1 MTVHRTYGL
10 KLTDTDEPKVS
21 LKKKIQYI
29 NLKLAAGGYPTC
41 ESVEGKSNLLEVAAP
56 LLSSYS
62 IKSSLVGNSLS
73 PVGTRVKNFLDHYL
87 SDVEG
92 GFSMEFPNNPFV
104 LDRHGLARIVSLPPN
119 ADYYENGIIKTYRT
133 VQGILNN
140 PKEDRRTTKGVFH
153 VVEGGAPIAHDKKA
167 VSKVAFAR
175 LLKSALNPPAENMV
189 LPFTANQETPAE
201 LFVSLML
208 RPIVVPEVPG
218 VTAEK
223 SMEIT
228 FLAPG
233 SLVSN
238 LDFVES
244 IFGNAGE
251 DTLPR
256 HDAALNPENWTGHT
270 GCVILAPH
278 LQELTKKELGLPHY
292 DDATERQRKDGMC
305 WKSED
310 EKYNDGSAFKIT
322 CRDERGVVV
331 TIISD
336 NYYGYCKK
344 EVKTMISYSANLY
357 GSAEEEHA
365 GGAIAFRSYNLG
377 EKAYLDERLPSN
389 GLTFNQFTEI
399 FSDVITLKPE
409 GYAVDNRKSEL
420 VYVPDDAVFEMNKQT
435 ICWTKDGE
443 TQNIKLL
450 PYKVY
455 IYPNGYK
462 IEMKKRIDGT
472 RWHLVGTHA
481 EGTVLHKPC
490 TVSGGGKSEISKSIS
505 DAMIQGSYI
514 VGDLAE
520 DLAKVD
526 EIMTYD
532 FSTRFNKPADYSVN
546 PPRHILS
553 SSRSLGS
560 VIKLL
565 TPSDEYTD
573 EYNTWLTS
581 LPQRIKVLIYV
592 IKGRYSDEWDSEW
605 RSYFSVD
612 QINGQ
617 PGNELKY
624 KNEKLTS
631 NYLRVGHD
639 IDGGWRIFLT
649 RQDFEPSAKV
659 QTEDDIS
666 SSMIVPASA
675 LNDLN
680 AEYHN
685 PSVKMLTNCEA
696 RLFQR
701 PDDCIIKG
709 YDKQGEKD
717 LSTPNT
723 FVSNFEPLNRAQV
736 QSIKDDAIGFELYTQ
751 PVKDLINR
759 FLESSKPEYCVIPSE
774 PRLVNG
780 APSKNPRY
788 LQVRP
793 DITEP
798 LGKFVAEMSTRIFRK
813 VPMNKPLH
821 MPVNAVLPGRRNNP
835 ADEANNVPPLAVYN
849 PIHYQELPE
858 LFIDFICSVT
868 GKSPSTTGFGSEGAL
883 TKGPFNNLLPSSDL
897 NNAFLSYILTG
908 YDGFSSAAGYVGP
921 KFKVDHD
928 VSLLIPEIWCRM
940 SVEERDPQFLI
951 KSGCLEKVE
960 DFEYNGKK
968 VEAGLLGYRITKKFV
983 TRYLGRIFSKPDSVF
998 CDEMLKP
1005 ETQNME
1011 MFVASIDN
1019 LSVTQRRVAEGLLG
1033 DGTVDCL
1040 CPPLKGLVHTMV
1052 HGTYKGMKRTD
1063 AKFRQMFTP
1072 EEVLKSGWYK
1082 ARLVAKQQ
1090 KDVALWT
1097 KNVNYIED
1105 ILARQTYAA
1114 AAERLDLASRLE
1126 AAQNE
1131 LARVSSV
1138 AYLESLHGTLGVDTM
1153 KPIAD

>member
-1 MTVHRTYGL
+1 MTVHRTFGL
-10 KLTDTDEPKVS
+10 KVSDVDEPNVS

-41 ESVEGKSNLLEVAAP
+41 ENAGVKSDLLEVAAP
-56 LLSSYS
+56 LLSSYN

-73 PVGTRVKNFLDHYL
+73 PVGNRIKSFLDNYL
-87 SDVEG
+87 SDVDG
-92 GFSMEFPNNPFV
+92 GFNMEFPNNPLI

-119 ADYYENGIIKTYRT
+119 ADYYETDIIKTYRT
-133 VQGILNN
+133 AQGILNN

-153 VVEGGAPIAHDKKA
+153 VVEGGLPIAHDKKA
-167 VSKVAFAR
+167 VPKLTFAR
-175 LLKSALNPPAENMV
+175 LLTAALNPPEENMI
-189 LPFTANQETPAE
+189 LPFTANQDNPAR
-201 LFVSLML
+201 LFVKLML
-208 RPIVVPEVPG
+208 RPVVVPEVPG
-218 VTAEK
+218 VTPEK
-223 SMEIT
+223 SMEVT
-228 FLAPG
+228 FIAPG

-244 IFGNAGE
+244 IFGNAG
-251 DTLPR
+251 DPFLPR
-256 HDAALNPENWTGHT
+256 HDAGLAPENWTGHT

-278 LQELTKKELGLPHY
+278 LQELTKKDLGLPPY
-292 DDATERQRKDGMC
+292 DKATERQRKDGMC
-305 WKSED
+305 WKSAD

-344 EVKTMISYSANLY
+344 EVKTMISYSANLF
-357 GSAEEEHA
+357 GIAEEEHA
-365 GGAIAFRSYNLG
+365 GGAVAFRSYNLG
-377 EKAYLDERLPSN
+377 EKAYLDERLPEN
-389 GLTFNQFTEI
+389 GLSFNQLAELFA
-399 FSDVITLKPE
+399 DVITLKPE
-409 GYAVDNRKSEL
+409 GYAVDTKNNE
-420 VYVPDDAVFEMNKQT
+420 VIYVPEDAVFEMNKQS
-435 ICWTKDGE
+435 ISWTKDGE
-443 TQNIKLL
+443 AKQIKLL
-450 PYKVY
+450 PYKTY

-462 IEMKKRIDGT
+462 IEMKKRIDGNH
-472 RWHLVGTHA
+472 WHLVGTHA
-481 EGTVLHKPC
+481 EGTTLHKPC

-514 VGDLAE
+514 VGDLPE

-526 EIMTYD
+526 EIMAHDY
-532 FSTRFNKPADYSVN
+532 SHRFKKPADYSVN

-553 SSRSLGS
+553 SGRSLGS

-573 EYNTWLTS
+573 EYNAWLTN

-592 IKGRYSDEWDSEW
+592 IKGRYSEEWDSNW
-605 RSYFSVD
+605 KSYFSVD

-639 IDGGWRIFLT
+639 TDGGWRIFLT

-666 SSMIVPASA
+666 ASMIVRSDA

-680 AEYHN
+680 PEYHN

-701 PDDCIIKG
+701 PDDCIIRG

-717 LSTPNT
+717 LSSPHT
-723 FVSNFEPLNRAQV
+723 FVSNFEPLNREQV
-736 QSIKDDAIGFELYTQ
+736 QAIKDDAIGFELYTQ
-751 PVKDLINR
+751 PVKDLINS
-759 FLESSKPEYCVIPSE
+759 FLKSKKPEFCVIPSE

-780 APSKNPRY
+780 EPSKNPRY

-793 DITEP
+793 DLTSP
-798 LGKFVAEMSTRIFRK
+798 LGKYVAEMSTRIFRK
-813 VPMNKPLH
+813 LPMNKALH

-835 ADEANNVPPLAVYN
+835 ADLANNVPPLAVYN

-897 NNAFLSYILTG
+897 NNALLSYILTG

-940 SVEERDPQFLI
+940 SVEERNPQFLI
-951 KSGCLEKVE
+951 ESGCMEKVN

-968 VEAGLLGYRITKKFV
+968 VEAGLLGYRITNKFV

-998 CDEMLKP
+998 CNEMLRP
-1005 ETQNME
+1005 EMQDMD
-1011 MFVASIDN
+1011 MFVASIEN
-1019 LSVTQRRVAEGLLG
+1019 LSATQRRVAEGLLH
-1033 DGTVDCL
+1033 DGTVERL

-1052 HGTYKGMKRTD
+1052 DGTYKGMTRTD
-1063 AKFRQMFTP
+1063 AKFREMFTA
-1072 EEVLKSGWYK
+1072 EYVLNSDWYK
-1082 ARLVAKQQ
+1082 DRLITKQQ
-1090 KDVALWT
+1090 KDIELWT
-1097 KNVNYIED
+1097 KNAAYIEE
-1105 ILARQTYAA
+1105 LLSRQSYAS
-1114 AAERLDLASRLE
+1114 AAERLDLPNRLVK
-1126 AAQNE
+1126 AKQE
-1131 LARVSSV
+1131 LARVNTPE
-1138 AYLESLHGTLGVDTM
+1138 YLASLKGTLGADTM
-1153 KPIAD
+1153 QPIVD